1 MKIFHNLNEYRKQP
15 DAELPTCVTLGK
27 FDGFHLGHQ
36 KLISRVL
43 ELVILIVYI
52 ALVYVVTVFGRAG
65 VDPANY
71 AELFNFDLV
80 GTWVSRFTGDAYDRR
95 ELFLN
100 FFMLMPLGVLFPAA
114 TKKKLLPTVLFCFL
128 ITVSVELLQALT
140 GRGWFELTDIVD
152 NTVGS
157 AIGYGIYRLVSLI
170 WSKLKCKKNN

>member
-1 MKIFHNLNEYRKQP
+1 MEIINAVIYVLREIDPVWWIVVVAGAVILAAIRHRREQ
-15 DAELPTCVTLGK
+15 
-27 FDGFHLGHQ
+27 
-36 KLISRVL
+36 LIGN
-43 ELVILIVYI
+43 ILIVYI

-65 VDPANY
+65 VDPAY
-71 AELFNFDLV
+71 YEDLFNFDLV

-157 AIGYGIYRLVSLI
+157 AIGYGIYRLGSLLR
-170 WSKLKCKKNN
+170 SKLKCKKNN